1 VLTTATA
8 ARAGPAAPVLTI
20 GDNAERPG
28 ETTNVAVLFTPGE
41 AGLRTLAVTFTLPR
55 ELEFVKAERGISAE
69 MAGVVVTVTPGEAP
83 EVLLTAESGSIPAGS
98 LLSVDLKVRGDAA
111 IGSTATVRATA
122 GGVST
127 SGEKVQVGVE
137 SGDVE
142 ITSASPSTIACF
154 FYMH

>member
-1 VLTTATA
+1 VLATA
-8 ARAGPAAPVLTI
+8 VAAHAEPAAPVLTI
-20 GDNAERPG
+20 GDNAQKPG
-28 ETTNVAVLFTPGE
+28 ETTNVGVLFTPGE

-69 MAGVVVTVTPGEAP
+69 MAGVTVTVTPGAAP
-83 EVLLTAESGSIPAGS
+83 EVLLTAEAGAIPAGS
-98 LLSVDLKVRGDAA
+98 LLSVDLKVRSDAA

-127 SGEKVQVGVE
+127 AGAKVEVDVE